1 MMTVF
6 MITLFLMYQVPIL
19 TLAALFFFT
28 TRFAVDLLNLLT
40 VFKKEIDSQGKLIEM
55 VTSTAYGYVV
65 FYQICMVLFLT

>member
-40 VFKKEIDSQGKLIEM
+40 VFKKEIDS
-55 VTSTAYGYVV
+55 
-65 FYQICMVLFLT
+65 